1 MSVCANNTD
10 QINVNSFGQ
19 DFDSSK
25 SVLPS
30 GTGFS
35 QIGQDGIVDE
45 TALNNWVNSLLTRE
59 EAKAPTASSANPN
72 PAEEFARKAQ
82 SLRSKIN
89 DEYCFY
95 YVRYTWGLTNVLTT
109 AATVP
114 GASASSDYINR
125 KERLKTINGRLNQ
138 ILQVTQALQKHRA
151 QSLKNYYS
159 TDLNA
164 LNKDLNDTR
173 ESLIKHSKI
182 LATNE
187 MEMNVR
193 KAMVDYTV
201 EKNSSSRNMLGI
213 YVFMNIVAGGLLY
226 YIYKTAKST

>member
-1 MSVCANNTD
+1 MSVCASNTD

-35 QIGQDGIVDE
+35 QLDSNGVVDE
-45 TALNNWVNSLLTRE
+45 TALNNWINSLITRE
-59 EAKAPTASSANPN
+59 EAKAPTATSANPN

-82 SLRSKIN
+82 ALRSKIN
-89 DEYCFY
+89 TEYCYY

-138 ILQVTQALQKHRA
+138 ILQVAQALKVNRETA
-151 QSLKNYYS
+151 LKNYYS
-159 TDLNA
+159 SDLNM
-164 LNKDLNDTR
+164 LNKDLDATR
-173 ESLIKHSKI
+173 DSLIKHSKI

-193 KAMVDYTV
+193 KAMVDYTL

-226 YIYKTAKST
+226 YIYKTSRA

>member
-1 MSVCANNTD
+1 MSVCASNTD
-10 QINVNSFGQ
+10 RINVNSFGQ

-35 QIGQDGIVDE
+35 QLDSNGVIDE
-45 TALNNWVNSLLTRE
+45 TALNNWINSLITRE
-59 EAKAPTASSANPN
+59 EAKAPTATSANPN
-72 PAEEFARKAQ
+72 PAENYARKAQ
-82 SLRSKIN
+82 ALRSKIN
-89 DEYCFY
+89 NEYCFY

-114 GASASSDYINR
+114 GASASSDYIGR

-138 ILQVTQALQKHRA
+138 ILQVAQALKVNRETA
-151 QSLKNYYS
+151 LRNYYS
-159 TDLNA
+159 SDLNM
-164 LNKDLNDTR
+164 LNQDLDATR

-182 LATNE
+182 LAENE

-193 KAMVDYTV
+193 KAMVDYTL

-226 YIYKTAKST
+226 YIYKTSRA

>member
-25 SVLPS
+25 SILPS

-35 QIGQDGIVDE
+35 QLDSNGVIDE
-45 TALNNWVNSLLTRE
+45 TALNNWINSLITRE
-59 EAKAPTASSANPN
+59 EAKAPTATSANPN
-72 PAEEFARKAQ
+72 PAEEYARKAQ
-82 SLRSKIN
+82 ALRSKIN

-95 YVRYTWGLTNVLTT
+95 YTRYTWGLTNVLTT

-138 ILQVTQALQKHRA
+138 ILQVA
-151 QSLKNYYS
+151 QGLKVNRETALKNYYS
-159 TDLNA
+159 SDLNM
-164 LNKDLNDTR
+164 LNQDLDATR
-173 ESLIKHSKI
+173 DSLIKHSKI
-182 LATNE
+182 LAENE

-193 KAMVDYTV
+193 KAMVDYTL

-226 YIYKTAKST
+226 YMYKTSRA